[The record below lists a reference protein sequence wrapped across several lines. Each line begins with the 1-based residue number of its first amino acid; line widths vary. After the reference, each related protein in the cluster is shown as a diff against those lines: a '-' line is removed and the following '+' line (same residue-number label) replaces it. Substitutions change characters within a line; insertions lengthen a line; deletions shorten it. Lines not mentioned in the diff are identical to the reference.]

1 MAFSLR
7 AANGGTVLQL
17 SLDDRGRV
25 TRLTA
30 GSLAFDAFALDFEIQ
45 DDLRHKIYTALE
57 AAVENRGEGAFV
69 YRWPDCDFTVFET
82 FSAEGKKIVRRLRA
96 ELVPNAPVRAV
107 AFRIPVSYPEN
118 VYSLK
123 VWSARH
129 DFPMDL
135 PETGG
140 LKLFYEDVCFGTVI
154 PAVALYSP
162 KENAG
167 LTFSA
172 PLGRPRG
179 GRLAFAFRD
188 YHGEGVDVE
197 FSCLLLGEGHPASCE
212 LLYAATAGCYRP
224 ALAFWKEEFPAFFA
238 APNPELPRGVGP
250 FLITNPQMEPGYLDE
265 VSQKYSPLWAEV
277 HNHFPRYGEYAPEVP
292 EWESVIRHDYP
303 EVPCPEK
310 FTPQRVNDHIR
321 ELHKRN
327 IRAMVYLQA
336 YGDCFIPYAEK
347 CFPDAVVRDAAGHI
361 ARTWKDCC
369 FVTPARGT
377 SFHDH
382 LMAQID
388 RFFALYPELD
398 GVFLDQL
405 CYHMM
410 DYAHAD
416 TMSAVGTREVARY
429 GDACLEPLERIAK
442 HLHESGRSLWA
453 NGPFSIEVA
462 RHVDGM
468 MSEGTGDL
476 ARTYQYMT
484 CGSKGLLIHSYA
496 SSCAD
501 VESMFR
507 LCLVCGGSWSVS
519 GDVARP
525 VPEPYPENVETLFRL
540 CGPLA
545 DLLAGCVW
553 VLDPDP
559 FSLPEEYEGNL
570 YELPDGRLA
579 LAVASRHDTLLRPV
593 RAADA
598 PFRAAVKCPAAR
610 NVFRAVSHSVD
621 GTAEAG
627 FSKEDDAVTLTI
639 ANHRV
644 FSVVILE
651 RR

>member
-1 MAFSLR
+1 M
-7 AANGGTVLQL
+7 
-17 SLDDRGRV
+17 
-25 TRLTA
+25 
-30 GSLAFDAFALDFEIQ
+30 
-45 DDLRHKIYTALE
+45 
-57 AAVENRGEGAFV
+57 
-69 YRWPDCDFTVFET
+69 
-82 FSAEGKKIVRRLRA
+82 RRLRA

-303 EVPCPEK
+303 DVPCPGK
-310 FTPQRVNDHIR
+310 LTPQRVNDHIR